1 MRLVLVPLLCLGA
14 FAAAPDPNAA
24 KLLNAAPLRFEP
36 VAQRTG
42 QTNWQARGLGYSF
55 LFTDSA
61 TLLRVG
67 DRTLHL
73 TFPGSN
79 RLAHYQASDQFQAS
93 TNYFIGKTYAS
104 VPAYARLH
112 RQEIYP
118 GIDLVYY
125 GHGSEIEYDFEI
137 APGADPSR
145 IRMRFDGA
153 DAVALNDRGEV
164 TLKLGSGEVVQRAPV
179 VYQKHASGEIVKV
192 DARYRLA
199 KDGTLR
205 VDLGKYNRAD
215 ALIVDPAISYL
226 AYLNGS
232 ESDWATSIGHDAQG
246 NIYMAGNTWSVDF
259 PATTDAAQATNGGN
273 QDIWVMK
280 LNPAGG
286 AAAIVYCTYIGGS
299 VNDQVND
306 MVVDANGVVY
316 FTGVT
321 LSGNYP
327 TTANA
332 LASTTP
338 MGGQNH
344 AIVTMLDPSQAG
356 TAGLVYSTF
365 LGGTTGTEEGDGIT
379 VVNGK
384 IYVTGNTTSSDFP
397 TAAPYQAAQI
407 GGHDA
412 FAVEID
418 PAQSGTASLIFS
430 TYLGGSEADFGRSI
444 AVDSAGNIYIAGIT
458 NSFDFPTAGSAYQL
472 SYAGGGDIFLAELN
486 PGNSTLVYSTYFGGQ
501 GADEAKKILID
512 PSGHVAMTGYTLSPD
527 YPVTQLAY
535 NTAFGGNGN
544 AFLTILDLTTSQGL
558 VYSTYLG
565 GSGGEVA
572 YAMRRDANG
581 LYYLGGYTMSPD
593 FPVTANAMNPAS
605 LSGSVDGFISVL
617 DPSQP
622 PFSPKTLVYS
632 SYVTGAGYQI
642 VYGLDV
648 DSTGA
653 VYATGLTTSS
663 ISQSPFPQNPY
674 VLKQGAFV
682 VVFTLP

>member
-1 MRLVLVPLLCLGA
+1 MRLVLSSFLCLSA
-14 FAAAPDPNAA
+14 FAATPGPNAA
-24 KLLNAAPLRFEP
+24 KLLNTTSIRFEP
-36 VAQRTG
+36 AG
-42 QTNWQARGLGYSF
+42 HSNWRARGLGYSF

-61 TLLRVG
+61 TVLRVG
-67 DRTLHL
+67 DRTVHL
-73 TFPGSN
+73 TFPGAAKQ
-79 RLAHYQASDQFQAS
+79 AHYQASDQFQAS

-104 VPAYARLH
+104 VPAYSRLH
-112 RQEIYP
+112 RKEIYP

-153 DAVALNDRGEV
+153 DTVALNDRGEV
-164 TLKLGSGEVVQRAPV
+164 SLQLGAGEIVQRAPV
-179 VYQKHASGEIVKV
+179 VYQKRASGEIVKI

-205 VDLGKYNRAD
+205 VDLGKYNRAE

-232 ESDWATSIGHDAQG
+232 QSDWAQSIGHDAQG

-259 PATTDAAQATNGGN
+259 PASSDAEQATNTGN

-280 LNPAGG
+280 LNPTAG
-286 AAAIVYCTYIGGS
+286 AAAIVYCTYIGGA
-299 VNDQVND
+299 VNDQVTD

-321 LSGNYP
+321 ASGDYP

-332 LASTTP
+332 LASVTP

-344 AIVTMLDPSQAG
+344 AVVTMLDPSQAG

-365 LGGTTGTEEGDGIT
+365 LGGTTGTEEGDGIA
-379 VVNGK
+379 VANGK
-384 IYVTGNTTSSDFP
+384 IYVTGNSTSSDFP
-397 TAAPYQAAQI
+397 TAAPYQAAQV
-407 GGHDA
+407 GAHDA

-418 PAQSGTASLIFS
+418 PTQYGVASLIFS
-430 TYLGGSEADFGRSI
+430 TYLGGTEDDYGRSI
-444 AVDSAGNIYIAGIT
+444 AVDAAGNIYIAGVT
-458 NSFDFPTAGSAYQL
+458 YAFDFPTAGQAYQFG
-472 SYAGGGDIFLAELN
+472 YAGGGDAFLAELN

-501 GADEAKKILID
+501 STDEVKKILID
-512 PSGHVAMTGYTLSPD
+512 PSGHVAMTGYTLSSD

-535 NTAFGGNGN
+535 DTAFGGNGN
-544 AFLTILDLTTSQGL
+544 AFLTILDLTTTQGL

-565 GSGGEVA
+565 GSGGDVA
-572 YAMRRDANG
+572 YAMRRDAKG

-593 FPVTANAMNPAS
+593 FPVTANALAPVS
-605 LSGSVDGFISVL
+605 LSGSVDGFISVI

-622 PFSPKTLVYS
+622 PFSPNTLVYS
-632 SYVTGAGYQI
+632 SYVTGPGYQV

-648 DSTGA
+648 DATGA
-653 VYATGLTTSS
+653 VYAAGLTTSS
-663 ISQSPFPQNPY
+663 ISVSPFPQNPY
-674 VLKQGAFV
+674 VLKQSAFV